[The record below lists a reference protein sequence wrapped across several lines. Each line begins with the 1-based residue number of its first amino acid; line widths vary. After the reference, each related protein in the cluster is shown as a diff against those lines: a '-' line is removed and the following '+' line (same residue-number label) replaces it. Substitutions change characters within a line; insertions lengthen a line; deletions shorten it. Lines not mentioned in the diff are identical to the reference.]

1 MTTATLVTG
10 NQTTKTGVRPRRS
23 LEELVDRLMATLT
36 FREEPAAATENS
48 LEEATPVVTSGSR
61 TMQTVARTRR
71 SLEEM
76 VDRLMAT
83 LTFREEPESPVARDT
98 AEVDVVHASK
108 GHAVVRAIHEARR
121 LRQAADLDGALEAL
135 AGADVTPEDPH
146 LARWTHSEWKQL
158 VKRRFGHRSVL
169 VYNQG
174 TGRSAALATRAG
186 GMLEVVAALGMRWR
200 PGKIV
205 SRRSLRGL
213 RPLTGGAS
221 WS

>member
-10 NQTTKTGVRPRRS
+10 NQTTQTGIRP
-23 LEELVDRLMATLT
+23 
-36 FREEPAAATENS
+36 
-48 LEEATPVVTSGSR
+48 
-61 TMQTVARTRR
+61 RR

-83 LTFREEPESPVARDT
+83 LTFRDEAATAAENSLEVAIRPRRSLAEMVDRLMATLNFREEPESPVARAT
-98 AEVDVVHASK
+98 AEVDVVHESK

-174 TGRSAALATRAG
+174 TGRSAALATRADG
-186 GMLEVVAALGMRWR
+186 GMLEVVAALGMHWK

>member
-71 SLEEM
+71 SLEEL
-76 VDRLMAT
+76 VDRVMAT
-83 LTFREEPESPVARDT
+83 LTFREEPESPVKT
-98 AEVDVVHASK
+98 GSPEVDESK

-135 AGADVTPEDPH
+135 AGADVTPDDPH

-174 TGRSAALATRAG
+174 TGRAAALATRAG

-205 SRRSLRGL
+205 SHRSLRGL